1 MNHIFPTLKILGQ
14 APRGH
19 RDPQRSSG
27 VHAEPVPFFQAA
39 ARSRGL
45 VLIIVLVVV
54 AALSLS
60 AYAFASLMLMQSE
73 ATQLMGRRVQA
84 RLLAASGVEA
94 LRAFLLQDLAMR
106 TEAGGS
112 YDNPASFQGIVV
124 LDEGMPEELGKYTI
138 LVPATDSAGG
148 MAGVRYGLEDES
160 ARVNLN
166 ALLVIEEQATEIQ
179 EATGDVVPDE
189 VSDELMEGLP
199 SESMARDLL
208 MALPGMT
215 VEIADAILDWLDDDD
230 ESREFGAEVDYY
242 SSLMPPYAAKNG
254 PLETV
259 EELLLVRGVT
269 PQLLFGCDVNRNGMV
284 DLDEMVLAGQLGDLP
299 QRGWSAYLTLH
310 SKEQNINMFGEP
322 RIDLNGDDLQTLYDS
337 LSLIFPEEWV
347 KFIIA
352 YRQSGP
358 YESEEGEEEGS
369 DDFSGELDLSQRG
382 QNKFN
387 QVLDLIGKKVQVK
400 FQGAE
405 AEVVLR
411 SPFQDDVVSMALY
424 MTDLMDNVTVVA
436 DTAIPGRISLS
447 QAPPEILLGIPGM
460 TEEILEQILSQRT
473 PEPALDDPGQQHE
486 TWLLTSGIV
495 TLEEMRSLMPFVCGG
510 GDVYRTQVVG
520 YFEDGRASAR
530 IEIVLDASQLP
541 PRLLLWRDI
550 SHLGRGYPLEMLGV
564 SLMEAN

>member
-1 MNHIFPTLKILGQ
+1 MMN
-14 APRGH
+14 RN
-19 RDPQRSSG
+19 
-27 VHAEPVPFFQAA
+27 
-39 ARSRGL
+39 RGL

-54 AALSLS
+54 AVLSLS
-60 AYAFASLMLMQSE
+60 AYAFANLMLMQSE
-73 ATQLMGRRVQA
+73 STQLLGRRIQA

-106 TEAGGS
+106 TEAGGL
-112 YDNPASFQGIVV
+112 YDNPAAFQGIVV
-124 LDEGMPEELGKYTI
+124 LDEGMPDEVGKYTI

-148 MAGVRYGLEDES
+148 MAGIRYGLEDES

-166 ALLVIEEQATEIQ
+166 ALLVIEKQATEIRD
-179 EATGDVVPDE
+179 AAGNAIPAE
-189 VSDELMEGLP
+189 VSDEAMEGLP

-230 ESREFGAEVDYY
+230 EPREFGAEVDYY
-242 SSLMPPYAAKNG
+242 SSLVPPYAPKNG

-284 DLDEMVLAGQLGDLP
+284 DPDEMVLAGQLGDLP

-310 SKEQNINMFGEP
+310 SKEQNVNMFGEP

-352 YRQSGP
+352 YRQNGP
-358 YESEEGEEEGS
+358 YEGEEGEEGEGGGDEGS

-400 FQGAE
+400 FKGAE

-411 SPFQDDVVSMALY
+411 SPFQDDLVSMALY

-460 TEEILEQILSQRT
+460 TEEIVEQILSQRV

-495 TLEEMRSLMPFVCGG
+495 TLEEMRSMVPFVCGG
-510 GDVYRTQVVG
+510 GGVYRTQVVG

-530 IEIVLDASQLP
+530 IEVVLDASQLP

>member
-1 MNHIFPTLKILGQ
+1 
-14 APRGH
+14 
-19 RDPQRSSG
+19 
-27 VHAEPVPFFQAA
+27 
-39 ARSRGL
+39 L

-60 AYAFASLMLMQSE
+60 AYAFANLMLMQSE
-73 ATQLMGRRVQA
+73 STQLLGRRIQA

-112 YDNPASFQGIVV
+112 YDNPATFQGIVV
-124 LDEGMPEELGKYTI
+124 LDEGIPAEVGKYTI

-148 MAGVRYGLEDES
+148 MVGIRYGLEDES

-166 ALLVIEEQATEIQ
+166 ALLVIEEQAMEIQ
-179 EATGDVVPDE
+179 EATGDVVPAE

-215 VEIADAILDWLDDDD
+215 FEIADAILDWLDDDD
-230 ESREFGAEVDYY
+230 EPREFGAEVDYY
-242 SSLMPPYAAKNG
+242 SSLVPPYAPKNG

-284 DLDEMVLAGQLGDLP
+284 DPDEMVLAGQLGDLSE
-299 QRGWSAYLTLH
+299 RGWAAYLTLH
-310 SKEQNINMFGEP
+310 SKEQNVNMFGEP

-337 LSLIFPEEWV
+337 LSLIFPEEWG

-352 YRQSGP
+352 YRQSGA
-358 YESEEGEEEGS
+358 YEGEEDGS
-369 DDFSGELDLSQRG
+369 DDFSGELDLG
-382 QNKFN
+382 QPGKTTFN
-387 QVLDLIGKKVQVK
+387 QVLDLVGKKVQVK
-400 FQGAE
+400 FKGAE

-411 SPFQDDVVSMALY
+411 SPFQDDLVSMALY
-424 MTDLMDNVTVVA
+424 MGDLMDNVTAVSGTV
-436 DTAIPGRISLS
+436 IPGRISLS

-460 TEEILEQILSQRT
+460 TEEIAEQILSQRM

-486 TWLLTSGIV
+486 TWLLTTGIV
-495 TLEEMRSLMPFVCGG
+495 TLEEMRSMMPFVCGG

>member
-1 MNHIFPTLKILGQ
+1 MMNRH
-14 APRGH
+14 
-19 RDPQRSSG
+19 
-27 VHAEPVPFFQAA
+27 
-39 ARSRGL
+39 RGL

-54 AALSLS
+54 AVLSLS
-60 AYAFASLMLMQSE
+60 AYAFANLMLMQSE
-73 ATQLMGRRVQA
+73 STQLLGRRIQA

-106 TEAGGS
+106 TEAGGL
-112 YDNPASFQGIVV
+112 YDNPAAFQGIVV
-124 LDEGMPEELGKYTI
+124 LDEGMPDEVGKYTI

-148 MAGVRYGLEDES
+148 MAGIRYGLEDES

-166 ALLVIEEQATEIQ
+166 ALLVIEKQATEIRD
-179 EATGDVVPDE
+179 AAGNAIPAE
-189 VSDELMEGLP
+189 VSDEAMEGLP

-230 ESREFGAEVDYY
+230 EPREFGAEVDYY
-242 SSLMPPYAAKNG
+242 SSLVPPYAPKNG

-284 DLDEMVLAGQLGDLP
+284 DPDEMVLAGQLGDLP

-310 SKEQNINMFGEP
+310 SKEQNVNMFGEP

-352 YRQSGP
+352 YRQNGP
-358 YESEEGEEEGS
+358 YEGEEGEEGEGGGDEGS

-400 FQGAE
+400 FKGAE

-411 SPFQDDVVSMALY
+411 SPFQDDLVSMALY

-460 TEEILEQILSQRT
+460 TEEIVEQILSQRV

-495 TLEEMRSLMPFVCGG
+495 TLEEMRSMVPFVCGG
-510 GDVYRTQVVG
+510 GGVYRTQVVG

-530 IEIVLDASQLP
+530 IEVVLDASQLP

>member
-1 MNHIFPTLKILGQ
+1 MNRH
-14 APRGH
+14 
-19 RDPQRSSG
+19 
-27 VHAEPVPFFQAA
+27 
-39 ARSRGL
+39 RGL
-45 VLIIVLVVV
+45 VLVIVLVVV
-54 AALSLS
+54 AVLSLS
-60 AYAFASLMLMQSE
+60 AYAFANLMLMQSE
-73 ATQLMGRRVQA
+73 STQLLGRRIQA

-94 LRAFLLQDLAMR
+94 LRVFLLQDLAMQ
-106 TEAGGS
+106 TEAGGL
-112 YDNPASFQGIVV
+112 YDNPATFQGITV
-124 LDEGMPEELGKYTI
+124 LDEGIPEEVGKYTI

-148 MAGVRYGLEDES
+148 EAGVRYGLEDES

-166 ALLVIEEQATEIQ
+166 ALLEIEKQAMEIQ
-179 EATGDVVPDE
+179 EATGGLVPDE
-189 VSDELMEGLP
+189 VAEVADEATEGLP

-215 VEIADAILDWLDDDD
+215 IEIADAILDWLDDDE

-242 SSLMPPYAAKNG
+242 SSLVPPYAPKNG

-299 QRGWSAYLTLH
+299 QRGWSAHLTLY

-322 RIDLNGDDLQTLYDS
+322 RIDLNNDDLQTLYDS

-347 KFIIA
+347 KFIVA

-358 YESEEGEEEGS
+358 YEGDEEGS
-369 DDFSGELDLSQRG
+369 DDFSGELDLNKRG
-382 QNKFN
+382 ETKFN
-387 QVLDLIGKKVQVK
+387 QVLDLIGKKVQTR
-400 FQGAE
+400 FQGAQE
-405 AEVVLR
+405 DVVLN
-411 SPFQDDVVSMALY
+411 SPFQDNLASMALY
-424 MTDLMDNVTVVA
+424 MGDLMDNVTVVA
-436 DTAIPGRISLS
+436 DTVIPGRISLS

-460 TEEILEQILSQRT
+460 TEEIVEQILSERT
-473 PEPALDDPGQQHE
+473 PEPSLDDPDQQHE
-486 TWLLTSGIV
+486 TWLLTRGIV

-530 IEIVLDASQLP
+530 IEVVLDATQLP

-564 SLMEAN
+564 SLTEAN